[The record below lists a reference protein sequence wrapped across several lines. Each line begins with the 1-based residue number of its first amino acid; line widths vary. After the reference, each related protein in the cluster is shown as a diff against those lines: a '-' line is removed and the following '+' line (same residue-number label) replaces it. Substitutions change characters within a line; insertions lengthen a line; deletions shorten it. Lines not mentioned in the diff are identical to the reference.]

1 MISVALC
8 TYNGEKF
15 LTAQLE
21 SIKRQTLLPDE
32 IIFGDD
38 GSTDNT
44 LSLLT
49 EYKVHFE
56 ELGIKTSI
64 LPPSG
69 AAHIVTNFERTL
81 QATQGG
87 IIFLSDQD
95 DVWHEDRISQSVFML
110 ENNPEVLL
118 LHGDAELI
126 DKHGHKLPQ
135 TLFEKLKYSHLLQ
148 NEANSGAAFD
158 LLLQRNLVTGA
169 TAVIRR
175 ELLSDSIPFSQ
186 HWLHD
191 EWLAIIAAAKNGYF
205 VVQDELI
212 SYRLHDDNSVGLQK
226 RSIRGLLAFFFAS
239 RRGRYEQL
247 IDRLSEIEILAQH
260 KDFKNDHV
268 EKLRRAIQFNISRKS
283 YPKQRLFRFPQIWKE
298 AVNGNYRDFSARPVV
313 EMLRDFLQSA

>member
-8 TYNGEKF
+8 TFNGEKF

-21 SIKRQTLLPDE
+21 SIKRQTHLPDE

-44 LSLLT
+44 LSLLS
-49 EYKVHFE
+49 EYKAHFE

-64 LPPSG
+64 LAASG
-69 AAHIVTNFERTL
+69 AADIVSNFERTL
-81 QATQGG
+81 QATQGD

-95 DVWHEDRISQSVFML
+95 DVWHEDRISQSVFIL
-110 ENNPEVLL
+110 ENHPEVLL
-118 LHGDAELI
+118 LHGDAKLI
-126 DKHGHKLPQ
+126 DKNGNKHPQ
-135 TLFEKLKYSHLLQ
+135 TLFENLQYSQLLQ

-169 TAVIRR
+169 TTVIRR
-175 ELLSDSIPFSQ
+175 ELLSNSIPFSK

-205 VVQDELI
+205 VVQNEFI

-226 RSIRGLLAFFFAS
+226 RSIRGLFAFFFAS

-247 IDRLSEIEILAQH
+247 IDRLSELENLAQQE
-260 KDFKNDHV
+260 DFKSEHV
-268 EKLRRAIQFNISRKS
+268 EKLRRAIEFNMSRKS
-283 YPKQRLFRFPQIWKE
+283 YPKQRLFRFPQIRKQSE
-298 AVNGNYRDFSARPVV
+298 NGNYRAFSVKPVV
-313 EMLRDFLQSA
+313 EMFRDFLQSA